1 MSDLPVRIY
10 SPEPALKRPGQFF
23 QDMFSDIRASG
34 ELSMALARR
43 DFSAKYRQSL
53 LGYVWAFL
61 PALGTTFT
69 FLFLRSGG
77 VFQTGG
83 DGQMAYPV
91 YVFIGTV
98 LWQVFTDAVNG
109 PLRMVT
115 SSRAML
121 VKINFPREALIMAGM
136 FMTLLNFLI
145 RLLLI
150 VPGLIFFA
158 SRGMY
163 EFDVHSLYLFPL
175 GVMAIILVG
184 YSIGLILTPIGLLY
198 RDIQMAMSM
207 IMTFWMFLTPVV
219 LTIPERVN
227 IQALVMRWNPVSSVL
242 DTARA
247 WLLGLEPMLM
257 EQFIWMV
264 PFAAVLLCIGWVM
277 FRIALPH
284 VIARLGM

>member
-1 MSDLPVRIY
+1 
-10 SPEPALKRPGQFF
+10 
-23 QDMFSDIRASG
+23 MFSDIRASG

-61 PALGTTFT
+61 PVLGTTFT
-69 FLFLRSGG
+69 FLFLRSGNA
-77 VFQTGG
+77 FQTG
-83 DGQMAYPV
+83 DNPQIAYPV
-91 YVFIGTV
+91 YVFIGTA
-98 LWQVFTDAVNG
+98 LWQVFIDAVNG

-136 FMTLLNFLI
+136 LMTLLNFAI
-145 RLLLI
+145 RLMLI

-163 EFDVHSLYLFPL
+163 SFDPHSLYLFPL
-175 GVMAIILVG
+175 GIIALIQVG

-198 RDIQMAMSM
+198 RDIQMAMGM

-219 LTIPERVN
+219 LTLENAKGIV
-227 IQALVMRWNPVSSVL
+227 LTVMQWNPVSSVL

-247 WLLGLEPMLM
+247 WLLGVEPLLLPQMLIM
-257 EQFIWMV
+257 L
-264 PFAAVLLCIGWVM
+264 PFAAVLLCVGWIL